1 MPHWPFDGVATS
13 IKDVEITMRI
23 LLVGAGGVGAAI
35 AKIASERSFFE
46 AMVVSDFDITRSEEV
61 IEWIRKR
68 HGDEVAAKF
77 IPAKIDASNASNIV
91 ELCKQHNITFLLNAV
106 EPKFVPTVFSAAF
119 TAGVGYMDMAMSLS
133 EPHETDP
140 YHKPGIKLGDAQ
152 YALNSQWEKAGQ
164 LALIGMGVEPGLS
177 NIFAKYA
184 ADELFSHIDEVSIK
198 DGSNLVIRNEAGVE
212 IFAPSFSIW
221 TVIEE
226 CLNPPIIYEKDKGWY
241 TTEPFSEPEIFEFPE
256 GIGAVECVNVEH
268 EEIPML
274 PRTMDVGKVTFKY
287 GLGSDFIGVLRTLH
301 HLGLDATKP
310 VRVRSAAGPVEV
322 SPRDVVVSVLP
333 DPATLG
339 PKMQGKACAGVL
351 ITGKDKNGKDRATY
365 IYHAA
370 DNAETMSEYGS
381 QCVVLQTAFNPLVAL
396 ELIAEGKWSGVG
408 VMAPEQFPPTPFLDL
423 MSSSTG
429 YHQKWFAQE
438 RLPSNPLA
446 LP

>member
-1 MPHWPFDGVATS
+1 
-13 IKDVEITMRI
+13 MRI

-46 AMVVSDFDITRSEEV
+46 AMVVSDFDITRSEDV

-91 ELCKQHNITFLLNAV
+91 DLCKQQNITFVLNAV

-133 EPHETDP
+133 EPHESDP
-140 YHKPGIKLGDAQ
+140 FHKPGIKLGDAQ

-198 DGSNLVIRNEAGVE
+198 DGSNLVIRNEAGVA

-310 VRVRSAAGPVEV
+310 VRVRSASGPVEV

-351 ITGKDKNGKDRATY
+351 VTGKDKNGKDRATY

-370 DNAETMSEYGS
+370 DNAETMSEYES

>member
-1 MPHWPFDGVATS
+1 
-13 IKDVEITMRI
+13 MRI

-46 AMVVSDFDITRSEEV
+46 AMVVSDYDITRSEEV

-68 HGDEVAAKF
+68 RGDEVAAKF
-77 IPAKIDASNASNIV
+77 IPARIDASKSSNIV
-91 ELCKQHNITFLLNAV
+91 DLCKQYNITFVLNAV

-133 EPHETDP
+133 EPHESDP

-152 YALNSQWEKAGQ
+152 YALNSQWERAGQ

-184 ADELFSHIDEVSIK
+184 ADDLFGEIDEVSIK
-198 DGSNLVIRNEAGVE
+198 DGSNLVVRNEHGEE

-226 CLNPPIIYEKDKGWY
+226 CLNPPVIYEKDKGWF

-268 EEIPML
+268 EEITML
-274 PRTMDVGKVTFKY
+274 PRTMDVKKVTFKY
-287 GLGSDFIGVLRTLH
+287 GLGTEFISVLRTLH
-301 HLGLDATKP
+301 NLGLDATKP
-310 VRVRSAAGPVEV
+310 VRVRSASGPVDV
-322 SPRDVVVSVLP
+322 APRDVVVSVLP

-339 PKMQGKACAGVL
+339 PQMTGKACAGVL
-351 ITGKDKNGKDRATY
+351 VTGKDKNGKDRATY
-365 IYHAA
+365 IYHVA
-370 DNAETMSEYGS
+370 DNAQTMAEYEA
-381 QCVVLQTAFNPLVAL
+381 QCVVLQTAFNPLIAL

-408 VMAPEQFPPTPFLDL
+408 VRAPEQFPPTPFLDL
-423 MSSSTG
+423 MTSSTG
-429 YHQKWFAQE
+429 YHQKMFAQE

>member
-1 MPHWPFDGVATS
+1 MSHWPFDGVATS

-46 AMVVSDFDITRSEEV
+46 AMVVSDFDTTRSEDV

-198 DGSNLVIRNEAGVE
+198 DGSNLVIRNEAGVA

-226 CLNPPIIYEKDKGWY
+226 RLNPPIIYEKDKGWY

-310 VRVRSAAGPVEV
+310 VRVRSASGPVEV

-351 ITGKDKNGKDRATY
+351 VTGKDKNGKDRATY

-370 DNAETMSEYGS
+370 DNAETMSEYES

>member
-1 MPHWPFDGVATS
+1 VATS

-46 AMVVSDFDITRSEEV
+46 AMVVSDFDTTRSEDV

-106 EPKFVPTVFSAAF
+106 EPKFVPIVFSAAF

-310 VRVRSAAGPVEV
+310 VRVRSASGPVEV

-339 PKMQGKACAGVL
+339 PRMQGKACAGVL
-351 ITGKDKNGKDRATY
+351 VTGKDKNGKDRATY

-370 DNAETMSEYGS
+370 DNAETMSEYEA

-429 YHQKWFAQE
+429 YHQRWFAQE

>member
-1 MPHWPFDGVATS
+1 VVTS

-46 AMVVSDFDITRSEEV
+46 AMVVSDYDITRSEEV

-68 HGDEVAAKF
+68 RGDDVAAKF
-77 IPAKIDASNASNIV
+77 IPAKIDASKSSNIV
-91 ELCKQHNITFLLNAV
+91 DLCKQYNITFVLNAV

-133 EPHETDP
+133 EPHESDP

-152 YALNSQWEKAGQ
+152 YALNSQWERAGQ

-184 ADELFSHIDEVSIK
+184 ADDLFGEVDEVSIK
-198 DGSNLVIRNEAGVE
+198 DGSNLIVRNEDGEE

-226 CLNPPIIYEKDKGWY
+226 CLNPPVIYEKDKGWY

-268 EEIPML
+268 EEITML
-274 PRTMDVGKVTFKY
+274 PRTMDVKKVTFKY
-287 GLGSDFIGVLRTLH
+287 GLGTEFISVLRTLH
-301 HLGLDATKP
+301 NLGLDATKP
-310 VRVRSAAGPVEV
+310 VRVRSASGPVDV
-322 SPRDVVVSVLP
+322 APRDVVVSVLP

-339 PKMQGKACAGVL
+339 PQMTGKACAGVL
-351 ITGKDKNGKDRATY
+351 VTGKDKNGKDRATY
-365 IYHAA
+365 IYHVA
-370 DNAETMSEYGS
+370 DNAQTMAEYEA
-381 QCVVLQTAFNPLVAL
+381 QCVVLQTAFNPLIAL

-408 VMAPEQFPPTPFLDL
+408 VRAPEQFPPTPFLDL
-423 MSSSTG
+423 MTSSTG
-429 YHQKWFAQE
+429 YHQKMFAQE

>member
-1 MPHWPFDGVATS
+1 
-13 IKDVEITMRI
+13 MRI

-46 AMVVSDFDITRSEEV
+46 AMVVSDYDITRSEEV

-68 HGDEVAAKF
+68 RGDEVAAKF
-77 IPAKIDASNASNIV
+77 IPARIDASKSSNIV
-91 ELCKQHNITFLLNAV
+91 DLCKQHNITFVLNAV

-133 EPHETDP
+133 EPHESDP

-152 YALNSQWEKAGQ
+152 YALNSQWERAGQ

-184 ADELFSHIDEVSIK
+184 ADDLFGEIDEVSIK
-198 DGSNLVIRNEAGVE
+198 DGSNLIVRNEDGEE

-226 CLNPPIIYEKDKGWY
+226 CLNPPVIYEKDKGWY

-268 EEIPML
+268 EEITML
-274 PRTMDVGKVTFKY
+274 PRTMDVKKVTFKY
-287 GLGSDFIGVLRTLH
+287 GLGTEFISVLRTLH
-301 HLGLDATKP
+301 NLGLDATKP
-310 VRVRSAAGPVEV
+310 VRVRSASGPVDV
-322 SPRDVVVSVLP
+322 APRDVVVSVLL

-339 PKMQGKACAGVL
+339 PQMTGKACAGVL
-351 ITGKDKNGKDRATY
+351 VTGKDKNGKDRATY
-365 IYHAA
+365 IYHVA
-370 DNAETMSEYGS
+370 DNAQTMAEYEA
-381 QCVVLQTAFNPLVAL
+381 QCVVLQTAFNPLIAL

-408 VMAPEQFPPTPFLDL
+408 VRAPEQFPPTPFLDL
-423 MSSSTG
+423 MTSSTG
-429 YHQKWFAQE
+429 YHQKMFAQE

>member
-1 MPHWPFDGVATS
+1 VATS

-46 AMVVSDFDITRSEEV
+46 VMVVSDFDITRSEDA

-106 EPKFVPTVFSAAF
+106 EPKFVPIVFSAAF

-198 DGSNLVIRNEAGVE
+198 DGSNLVIRNQAGVE

-310 VRVRSAAGPVEV
+310 VRVRSASGPVEV

-351 ITGKDKNGKDRATY
+351 VTGKDKHGKERATY

-370 DNAETMSEYGS
+370 DNAETMSEYEA

-408 VMAPEQFPPTPFLDL
+408 VMAPEQFPPIPFLDL

-429 YHQKWFAQE
+429 YHQRWFAQE

>member
-1 MPHWPFDGVATS
+1 MSHWPFDGVATS

-46 AMVVSDFDITRSEEV
+46 VMVVSDFDITRSEDA

-77 IPAKIDASNASNIV
+77 IPAKIDASNASNII

-106 EPKFVPTVFSAAF
+106 EPKFVPIVFSAAF

-310 VRVRSAAGPVEV
+310 VRVRSASGPVEV

-351 ITGKDKNGKDRATY
+351 VTGKDKNGKERATY

-370 DNAETMSEYGS
+370 DNAETMSEYEA

-408 VMAPEQFPPTPFLDL
+408 VMAPEQFPPIPFLDL

-429 YHQKWFAQE
+429 YHQRWFAQE

>member
-1 MPHWPFDGVATS
+1 VATS

-46 AMVVSDFDITRSEEV
+46 VMVVSDFDITRSEDA

-91 ELCKQHNITFLLNAV
+91 ELCKQHDITFVLNAV

-310 VRVRSAAGPVEV
+310 VRVRSASGPVEV

-351 ITGKDKNGKDRATY
+351 VTGKDKNGKERATY

-370 DNAETMSEYGS
+370 DNAETMSEYEA

-408 VMAPEQFPPTPFLDL
+408 VMAPEQFPPIPFLDL

-429 YHQKWFAQE
+429 YHQRWFAQE